1 MPRPR
6 IPGYGVAMLASLLA
20 ALCVSQLAAPN
31 PTVPPP
37 DADGRVRLL
46 VLDLAAEGG
55 VDPSLVRTV
64 AALVSADLATYR
76 DLNVIAGAD
85 VKAMM
90 ELEGEKQQVGCGE
103 SSCLAEL
110 AGALGAR
117 LVVFGSVG
125 VLGPK
130 SVLHLNLFDSQT
142 GQSVGRQFVEVDNP
156 GELSRVLP
164 GRLRLLLERFY
175 VESGLVLPPAP
186 PEAPAPLA
194 AAPDRGPLPLILLG
208 GGVVG
213 VIGGAA
219 ALIAGVSPLL
229 AYQEHLVAFNSAKG
243 DGNVV
248 AAGAARDDATIA
260 GDNWNS
266 WGVPLV
272 IGGSVIAVAGLA
284 AGAVGVAGLISE

>member
-1 MPRPR
+1 
-6 IPGYGVAMLASLLA
+6 
-20 ALCVSQLAAPN
+20 
-31 PTVPPP
+31 
-37 DADGRVRLL
+37 LL

-90 ELEGEKQQVGCGE
+90 ELEGEKQQIGCGE

-186 PEAPAPLA
+186 PA
-194 AAPDRGPLPLILLG
+194 AVAASPDRGPLPFILLG
-208 GGVVG
+208 GGAVG
-213 VIGGAA
+213 VIGGAVA
-219 ALIAGVSPLL
+219 VVAGLSPLL
-229 AYQEHLVAFNSAKG
+229 TYQQQLAIFNSAKG
-243 DGNVV
+243 DGNVEV
-248 AAGAARDDATIA
+248 AGAARDDAAVA

-284 AGAVGVAGLISE
+284 VGAVGVAGLISE

>member
-1 MPRPR
+1 
-6 IPGYGVAMLASLLA
+6 MLASLLA
-20 ALCVSQLAAPN
+20 ALCVSQLAAPA
-31 PTVPPP
+31 PTAPAA

-76 DLNVIAGAD
+76 DLNVIDGAD
-85 VKAMM
+85 VKTMM
-90 ELEGEKQQVGCGE
+90 ELEGERQQVGCGD

-125 VLGPK
+125 VLGSK
-130 SVLHLNLFDSQT
+130 TVLHLNLFDSQT

-164 GRLRLLLERFY
+164 RRLWLLLERFY
-175 VESGLVLPPAP
+175 REAGLVLPPAP
-186 PEAPAPLA
+186 PEAPPAVAP
-194 AAPDRGPLPLILLG
+194 APERGPLPFILLG
-208 GGVVG
+208 GGAVG
-213 VIGGAA
+213 VIGGAVAVVLGVTPMLTYQDQLA
-219 ALIAGVSPLL
+219 A
-229 AYQEHLVAFNSAKG
+229 FTSAKN
-243 DGNVV
+243 DGNVPAAV
-248 AAGAARDDATIA
+248 TARDNATAAGTD
-260 GDNWNS
+260 WNT

-272 IGGSVIAVAGLA
+272 LGGSVIAVAGLA
-284 AGAVGVAGLISE
+284 AGAVGVAGLVSE